1 MEEKELLSIELGFE
15 NVEGMIINSAMVA
28 RAILGNITEN
38 MLLQEKRVT
47 RFMNIDELTIIFK
60 KDLFSEANLSFEDMH
75 FQGVETNEE
84 LIETFREHLTTWK
97 DITSIDL
104 VYNDGKKESFSVP
117 WSDEDENTND
127 FQRFYEQSGEF
138 YLKIG
143 PEKE

>member
-1 MEEKELLSIELGFE
+1 MEEKELLSLELGFE
-15 NVEGMIINSAMVA
+15 NVEGIIINSAVVA

-38 MLLQEKRVT
+38 MLIQEKRVT
-47 RFMNIDELTIIFK
+47 RFINIDELTIIFK

-97 DITSIDL
+97 DIASIDL

-117 WSDEDENTND
+117 WSDEDENTNY
-127 FQRFYEQSGEF
+127 FQRFYEKAGEF